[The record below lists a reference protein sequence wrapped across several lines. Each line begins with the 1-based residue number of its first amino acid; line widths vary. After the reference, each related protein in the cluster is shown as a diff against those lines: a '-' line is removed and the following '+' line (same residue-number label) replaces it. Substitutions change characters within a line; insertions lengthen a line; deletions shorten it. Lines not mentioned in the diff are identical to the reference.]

1 MNNDR
6 MVKMIKSQSKIFQSI
21 MKTHIWENPFY
32 RAKVIFIWKKDNEYK
47 LQVELMGLCFKH

>member
-1 MNNDR
+1 MI
-6 MVKMIKSQSKIFQSI
+6 KMIKSQSKIFQSI